1 MQFEAH
7 AVSRASRSNPLR
19 CIEAERWRSR
29 RIAEGDP
36 HRPTGLEGCAGLGRL
51 WRRRQSARVLVA
63 GWSESRR
70 RPSGNRWSGTLLR
83 GIRSPF
89 VADPNAFLSNGLQ
102 MTPRP
107 GCAWR
112 GRPSSPFG
120 RRRKAGEAGW
130 TRQPH
135 PTINR
140 RLAGLFRGLPWH
152 AQVAQLVEHAT
163 ENRSVGGSIP
173 PLGTMRSSA
182 GFRPSPQTCFKRL
195 KGMYFHLYLS
205 AAIRGQP
212 RKVLVALLVL
222 MRCAGRL
229 PHQQATRKALQT

>member
-1 MQFEAH
+1 M
-7 AVSRASRSNPLR
+7 
-19 CIEAERWRSR
+19 RWSGP
-29 RIAEGDP
+29 A
-36 HRPTGLEGCAGLGRL
+36 LETTSKRTSPGGRMV
-51 WRRRQSARVLVA
+51 R
-63 GWSESRR
+63 SRR
-70 RPSGNRWSGTLLR
+70 RPSGNRRSGTLLR

-120 RRRKAGEAGW
+120 LRRTGRRSRVDTSA
-130 TRQPH
+130 TPH
-135 PTINR
+135 YKPPAR
-140 RLAGLFRGLPWH
+140 WPFSGLPRH

-173 PLGTMRSSA
+173 PLGTIRSSTD
-182 GFRPSPQTCFKRL
+182 FRIPPLTCFKRL
-195 KGMYFHLYLS
+195 KWMYFHPYLS

-222 MRCAGRL
+222 MRCAVCRTSKPRESPTNL
-229 PHQQATRKALQT
+229 AMAEAYSF